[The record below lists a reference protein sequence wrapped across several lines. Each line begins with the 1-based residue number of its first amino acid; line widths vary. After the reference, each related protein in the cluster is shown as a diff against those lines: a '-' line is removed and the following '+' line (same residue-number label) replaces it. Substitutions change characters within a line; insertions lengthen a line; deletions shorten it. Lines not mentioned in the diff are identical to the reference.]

1 MNKIMQF
8 IKKYNIFTVILFIL
22 TSMFMYNAYKA
33 LSGFIANGFRDGLAM
48 LSIVICYF
56 IPVISFLFYF
66 YDNHIKKINK
76 IVSLIYSILIIGLSM
91 FTFIEILTY
100 INIYIPNNK
109 LGAYETLLSFAFG
122 FPYDGIIILVIL
134 FLTQIYNIYLI
145 IKPNTNYNIKY
156 LFSNYDFIKTNF
168 IEYLLL
174 SILAILTFVFVGAFL
189 IGFKAISNIF
199 HDIKYIYLLLLVLL
213 PLMNLL
219 YLLLKPEA
227 KSIKSL
233 IIPLA
238 INIIFGLLMLI
249 FELIDPSFMV
259 NIGKPLFPITFSI
272 SIPIECFV
280 LLLIMGISILIYLAK
295 IIYYTIKRHN

>member
-1 MNKIMQF
+1 MNKI
-8 IKKYNIFTVILFIL
+8 ISLNKKYNILTIILFIL

-76 IVSLIYSILIIGLSM
+76 IVSLIYSLLIIGLSI
-91 FTFIEILTY
+91 FTFIQIMIF

-109 LGAYETLLSFAFG
+109 LGAYETLLSFSFG
-122 FPYDGIIILVIL
+122 FPYDGIIILIIL
-134 FLTQIYNIYLI
+134 LLTQAYNIFLY
-145 IKPNTNYNIKY
+145 IKPNTKYNIKKLINNYNIK
-156 LFSNYDFIKTNF
+156 SNF

-199 HDIKYIYLLLLVLL
+199 YDIKYIYLLLLVLL

-219 YLLLKPEA
+219 CLLLKPES

-280 LLLIMGISILIYLAK
+280 LLLIMGISSLIYLAK
-295 IIYYTIKRHN
+295 IIYYTLKRHN